1 MEQRTLTFFAEWLR
15 LPKEQ
20 FRILVMLAD
29 VGAFRGNLSDM
40 CRYFSVDPQDYH
52 RRRFR
57 TAIDELARRGFIT
70 AVRAGNTYQME
81 VIPKAEEIT
90 MPAEWVNRI
99 RRHEYRTEDVAWEI
113 VLKVQLWLLQNANNG
128 LITNDDIAA
137 GVNSSVSQ
145 VVAAKNVLQN
155 KYQAFIK
162 EYAYWNTGNCFRR
175 KGQIIDMSAWWT
187 TS

>member
-1 MEQRTLTFFAEWLR
+1 
-15 LPKEQ
+15 
-20 FRILVMLAD
+20 MLAD
-29 VGAFRGNLSDM
+29 VGAFRGNLSDV
-40 CRYFSVDPQDYH
+40 CRYFSVDPQT
-52 RRRFR
+52 RNRNRFR
-57 TAIDELARRGFIT
+57 TAIEELACQNLI
-70 AVRAGNTYQME
+70 AVVRSGNTYQME
-81 VIPKAEEIT
+81 CVPNATEIT

-99 RRHEYRTEDVAWEI
+99 RRHEYHTEDVAWEI
-113 VLKVQLWLLQNANNG
+113 VLKVQLWLMQNANNE
-128 LITNDDIAA
+128 LITNENIAL

-155 KYQAFIK
+155 EYQAFIK

>member
-1 MEQRTLTFFAEWLR
+1 MEHRILTFFAEWLT

-40 CRYFSVDPQDYH
+40 CRYFSVAPQDYH
-52 RRRFR
+52 RRRLR
-57 TAIDELARRGFIT
+57 TAIDELTRQNLIT

-81 VIPKAEEIT
+81 IIPKETEIT
-90 MPAEWVNRI
+90 MPAEWVNCVRQ
-99 RRHEYRTEDVAWEI
+99 REYHTEDVAWEI

-145 VVAAKNVLQN
+145 MVAAKNVLQN
-155 KYQAFIK
+155 EYQAFIK